1 MRNVFQKFVDDHFSA
16 QRFQCLW
23 TFILVQND
31 LRRPFSMT
39 VVFWWENCFLMKH
52 TFSAVLYQVVAVFMR
67 FSCVVGNG
75 PVLVVSRT
83 STCILIAVYATCPW
97 IQWNTL
103 IVFVLTIL
111 PMFGVWE
118 SCFQC
123 CFCLPQNCVAS
134 SLYVLIVRD
143 YQICSLNQGS
153 GTIILV
159 RSKWLESD
167 DHFSAQMFPGAFGT
181 RRSF

>member
-31 LRRPFSMT
+31 LRRPCLYDCCVMVRNTVFSRNTPFQRCCIKMLL
-39 VVFWWENCFLMKH
+39 FLC
-52 TFSAVLYQVVAVFMR
+52 VYP
-67 FSCVVGNG
+67 VVGNE
-75 PVLVVSRT
+75 PVLFVSRT
-83 STCILIAVYATCPW
+83 STCILVAVYATCPW
-97 IQWNTL
+97 IQWNTV

-159 RSKWLESD
+159 RIKWLGTD
-167 DHFSAQMFPGAFGT
+167 DHFST
-181 RRSF
+181 RSF